1 MKTSQR
7 NVVSLLIAIASL
19 VLIVAGIKATSGLL
33 SPILLSLFIVLVT
46 SPIMSWL
53 KRRGVPGWLAYI
65 IVLLIV
71 LSVGA
76 FFIFFFTISFE
87 QLSDVLPNYVN
98 QIEAQLNNLWQ
109 WLNERGIESEDIQ
122 SLPWFQPERII
133 QLGLLLISSLLG
145 IFSNIGLTLLIFIY
159 MLANA
164 PTFDRQLRRG
174 LGDDSPLLGQFRD
187 FAQSTSTYLLIK
199 SWLGVF
205 TALCQIILM
214 WIMGVEFAVLWGVL
228 SFLFNFIPN
237 IGFYIALV
245 PPLLLVLLNQ
255 GLWQTVIFGVIY
267 ALINLFFDNVVAPR
281 YLGKGLDL
289 SVLVTF
295 IAVVIWTWILG
306 PIGAFLALPLTI
318 MVKKL
323 VLETFPQTQIL
334 ASLLSSG
341 DDDDDDKERSK
352 SEK

>member
-19 VLIVAGIKATSGLL
+19 VLIVAGIKAISGLL

-53 KRRGVPGWLAYI
+53 VRRGVPGWLAYI

-76 FFIFFFTISFE
+76 FFILFLTISFE
-87 QLSDVLPNYVN
+87 QLADVLPNYVN
-98 QIEAQLNNLWQ
+98 QIEAQFNNLWQ

-122 SLPWFQPERII
+122 SLPWFQPERLI
-133 QLGLLLISSLLG
+133 QLGLSLISSLLG

-164 PTFDRQLRRG
+164 PTFYQKLRRG
-174 LGDDSPLLGQFRD
+174 LRNDSFLLGQFRD

-199 SWLGVF
+199 SWLGAF

-214 WIMGVEFAVLWGVL
+214 WIMGVQFAVLWGVL

-245 PPLLLVLLNQ
+245 PPLLLVLLSQ
-255 GLWQTVIFGVIY
+255 SLWQAVIFGVIY
-267 ALINLFFDNVVAPR
+267 ALINLFFENVVSPR

-306 PIGAFLALPLTI
+306 PIGAFMALPLTI

-323 VLETFPQTQIL
+323 VLETFPQTQLL
-334 ASLLSSG
+334 ASLLGSG
-341 DDDDDDKERSK
+341 DDDDKGRSK
-352 SEK
+352 SER

>member
-1 MKTSQR
+1 M
-7 NVVSLLIAIASL
+7 VSLYNRTVWRHQLGVNFS
-19 VLIVAGIKATSGLL
+19 
-33 SPILLSLFIVLVT
+33 SLFI
-46 SPIMSWL
+46 
-53 KRRGVPGWLAYI
+53 
-65 IVLLIV
+65 
-71 LSVGA
+71 
-76 FFIFFFTISFE
+76 ISFE

-109 WLNERGIESEDIQ
+109 WLNERGVESEDIQ
-122 SLPWFQPERII
+122 SLPWFQPEWII
-133 QLGLLLISSLLG
+133 QLALSFISSLLG

-164 PTFDRQLRRG
+164 PTFYRQLRRG
-174 LGDDSPLLGQFRD
+174 LGDDSPVLGKFRD

-205 TALCQIILM
+205 TALCQILVM

-237 IGFYIALV
+237 IGFYLALV
-245 PPLLLVLLNQ
+245 PPVLLVLLNQ

-267 ALINLFFDNVVAPR
+267 ASINLFFDNVVAPR

-306 PIGAFLALPLTI
+306 PIGAFMALPLTI

-341 DDDDDDKERSK
+341 EDDDDDKGRSK